1 MTKDYYQ
8 ILGVQKNASKEEIKK
23 AFRTLA
29 HKYHPD
35 KNGGDAT
42 KFKEASE
49 AYAVLSDDKRRAE
62 YDTYGKTFNGT
73 GAGPAGN
80 GFNPNDFGFDFS
92 GFNGQGFEDVDIG
105 DIFSQ
110 FFGGRGRAGQ
120 SHARGADISVDIDLS
135 FSEAIFGVTR
145 NIVLN
150 KTSVC
155 DVCNGKG
162 AEPGSKL
169 DTCKTCNGKGK
180 IHETRSSFLGT
191 FNTVRTCETCR
202 GTGTVP
208 NQKCKNCRGVG
219 VIKKQQEIGVIVPPG
234 INDGEIIRIPGGG
247 EAVPGGTQ
255 AGASGDLYI
264 RVHLKPHPT
273 LHRENQNI
281 ITTLSIKLSVALTG
295 GEYVVETL
303 DGPLTLKIPAGIE
316 FGEILRVR
324 GKGVPISAPAHE
336 RNQGDSASPSAHS
349 RRGDFLVKINIE
361 LPRKL
366 SKNATK
372 LVEELKKE
380 GI

>member
-23 AFRTLA
+23 AFRALA

-62 YDTYGKTFNGT
+62 YDTYGKTFNGS
-73 GAGPAGN
+73 GAGPGA

-110 FFGGRGRAGQ
+110 FFGGRGRGGQ

-135 FSEAIFGVTR
+135 FSEAVFGVTR

-208 NQKCKNCRGVG
+208 NQKCKHCRGVG

-247 EAVPGGTQ
+247 EAVPGGTT

-273 LHRENQNI
+273 LHRENHNI

-336 RNQGDSASPSAHS
+336 RNQGDSTSPSAHS